1 MTNARLPTD
10 GLIVPALQSWF
21 GIAPYPARVLWVLYG
36 SAGNLSYGEIARRA
50 PCKRRSVPTFISFLR
65 AALEPDSLRPTGRE
79 HRQGNV
85 PSYQIGLTE
94 SGRNE
99 ILNALRI
106 MYGEL
111 GEVCYPMMERAS

>member
-1 MTNARLPTD
+1 MTNAHLPTD

-36 SAGNLSYGEIARRA
+36 AAGNLSYREVSQRAGCARGSL
-50 PCKRRSVPTFISFLR
+50 KVYVWQLRRTLNASSFRLVG
-65 AALEPDSLRPTGRE
+65 RPRDRE
-79 HRQGNV
+79 Q
-85 PSYQIGLTE
+85 YQIGLTE

-111 GEVCYPMMERAS
+111 GEVCYPMMEKSA